1 MAVDFP
7 NSPSTNDTHTENGY
21 TWEYDGTTWIIQ
33 STAAAGPPGSPGS
46 PGSDGSPGS
55 PGGGGPPGPPGGTA
69 VTTDDTPPTSPN
81 DGDVWWD
88 SQNGRLNVYYQDADS
103 SQWVDATGRGTIDI
117 SNHTHNAPPFSTSNW
132 SLPL

>member
-33 STAAAGPPGSPGS
+33 STAAAGPPGT
-46 PGSDGSPGS
+46 
-55 PGGGGPPGPPGGTA
+55 PGGGGPPGPPGPSGGSA
-69 VTTDDTPPTSPN
+69 VTTDDVPPTNPN

-103 SQWVDATGRGTIDI
+103 SQWVDATGRGTLNPSAIP
-117 SNHTHNAPPFSTSNW
+117 NLLFQTKNW
-132 SLPL
+132 NEPL

>member
-1 MAVDFP
+1 MAVNFP
-7 NSPSTNDTHTENGY
+7 NSPSTNDTHTENGF
-21 TWEYDGTTWIIQ
+21 TWKWDGTVWIIQ
-33 STAAAGPPGSPGS
+33 STAAAGPPGA
-46 PGSDGSPGS
+46 PGS

-69 VTTDDTPPTSPN
+69 VTTDDNPPTNPN

-117 SNHTHNAPPFSTSNW
+117 SNHTHNPPPFSTSNW
-132 SLPL
+132 NIPLS

>member
-1 MAVDFP
+1 MAIDFP

-33 STAAAGPPGSPGS
+33 STAAAGPPGT
-46 PGSDGSPGS
+46 
-55 PGGGGPPGPPGGTA
+55 PGGGGPPGPPGPSGGSS
-69 VTTDDTPPTSPN
+69 VTTDDNPPTNPN

-103 SQWVDATGRGTIDI
+103 SQWVDATGRGIL
-117 SNHTHNAPPFSTSNW
+117 NPSTPIFEIKNW
-132 SLPL
+132 NMPL

>member
-33 STAAAGPPGSPGS
+33 STAAAGPPGPPG
-46 PGSDGSPGS
+46 PATP
-55 PGGGGPPGPPGGTA
+55 GPPGPSGGSA
-69 VTTDDTPPTSPN
+69 VTTDDVPPTNPN

-103 SQWVDATGRGTIDI
+103 SQWVDATGRGTLNPSSIP
-117 SNHTHNAPPFSTSNW
+117 NLLFQTKNW
-132 SLPL
+132 NEPL